1 LQGSVIEITIVF
13 ECGRVDYIIT
23 KWADVESGQKLLAR
37 ENGRLNW
44 LIYFPNANVLL
55 REESGKETHRY
66 DIQGCAQE

>member
-1 LQGSVIEITIVF
+1 
-13 ECGRVDYIIT
+13 
-23 KWADVESGQKLLAR
+23 
-37 ENGRLNW
+37 